1 MTTASLPIPIESYLD
16 RFASRRRWQRVVRAG
31 GIALVLSVAWMMTW
45 CLMDRLVGLP
55 WLIRAAALVV
65 NVAGVGMIVG
75 RAVQRLVRRRDL
87 VRAAASVERRTS
99 VFSQRLETAVSRTL
113 GPQSWRG
120 SNDLLEALTYDVAA
134 EVDRSDPA
142 QLLPWSPALRPW
154 AVGAIALGLGYLLS
168 LGGWLDLP
176 RLARRYVMP
185 WGNVSEVTTTR
196 LTVRPGNV
204 GVAEGDTL
212 RVRASAV
219 RLGDASP
226 LLNAR
231 SLSQSGQGQG
241 GAAWSQ
247 QIMSAT
253 ADGSFEARVRNVDR
267 DVEYFVTGGD
277 ASSEVFVAR
286 VWHKPA
292 IVRFRVHYNYP
303 AYTSLRARDI
313 ESTTGQLEA
322 PIGTEATVAIDTTEA
337 LSLAVMTIAGG
348 EPVRFSPGSHPASMN
363 ATFVIRNDGP
373 FTIRMASAHG
383 VSGAFRG
390 GTIRALADRKP
401 VVRFRFPP
409 PAQAHGDDAVP
420 ITYQAVDDYGIAR
433 LEAEVSVRHSKD
445 GGVTQRSVP
454 ISIVG
459 TRREHGQFFWE
470 LKTIGAAAGDTVE
483 VRLMAEDRAGQAERS
498 ETAKVNVV
506 AGVGGATTRPFA
518 ATQPMRRAGGSDVG
532 APLDPPGY
540 AESLRVYFEAI
551 RGEEQE

>member
-1 MTTASLPIPIESYLD
+1 MTAASLPIPIESYLD

-31 GIALVLSVAWMMTW
+31 GIAVVLSIAWMITW
-45 CLMDRLVGLP
+45 CLIDRVIGLP
-55 WLIRAAALVV
+55 WLIRAAALAV
-65 NVAGVGMIVG
+65 NLAGVGMIVG
-75 RAVQRLVRRRDL
+75 RAVQRLIRRRDL

-99 VFSQRLETAVSRTL
+99 VFAQRLETAVSRTL
-113 GPQSWRG
+113 GPHSWRG
-120 SNDLLEALTYDVAA
+120 SNDLLDALTNDVAA
-134 EVDRSDPA
+134 EVNRSDPA
-142 QLLPWSPALRPW
+142 LLLPWSPALRPW
-154 AVGAIALGLGYLLS
+154 AVGAIALGLAYLLS

-185 WGNVSEVTTTR
+185 WANVSEVTTTR

-212 RVRASAV
+212 RVRASAL

-231 SLSQSGQGQG
+231 SLSQSSQ

-277 ASSEVFVAR
+277 GSSEVFVAR
-286 VWHKPA
+286 VWRKPA
-292 IVRFRVHYNYP
+292 IVRFRVHYNHP
-303 AYTSLRARDI
+303 AYMSLRARDI

-322 PIGTEATVAIDTTEA
+322 PIGTEATVAIDATEA

-401 VVRFRFPP
+401 VVRFRLPP

-433 LEAEVSVRHSKD
+433 LEAEVSVRHMKE

-459 TRREHGQFFWE
+459 TRREHGQFLME
-470 LKTIGAAAGDTVE
+470 LKTIGAVAGDTVE

-498 ETAKVNVV
+498 EIAKVMVV
-506 AGVGGATTRPFA
+506 PGGGRTATQPFA
-518 ATQPMRRAGGSDVG
+518 VTQPMRRSGGSDGG